1 MSTDLEAAQAALFKQ
16 LDQRFEQDLPG
27 MAQDMCQVIAP
38 WYMAV
43 RPARC
48 VWSAVPNDSEHV
60 PSRRIPNQTKVAA
73 IADGQKSHW
82 QTIGEHTLPALSIK
96 RCQLKQHNHT
106 ATLVLE
112 FTLSAAEAMMT
123 TPIDVDVFCPPGQA
137 VVSPWLWLLCEG
149 VTRVTLEMAGQ
160 HIELPLP
167 TLQTAAW
174 QAGGP
179 DKGACLWLE
188 WLRYP
193 TQFGFFTQQL
203 CFPDK
208 AHHIKT
214 GVIRWVLDMA
224 KFSMVKQLAP
234 NLQLHG
240 VLMENRYATDAV
252 PFERS
257 PRKHAYLL
265 QAPALHQTHPF
276 AIASIRQV
284 RSWQPEQQRHHDYES
299 IGRFGLQ
306 HAKGR
311 RCYSVRY
318 LQGQDTILRWQLHF
332 APRVMANNNVE
343 YMQIA
348 VDCYQ
353 PHIAQIFA
361 AHTIQATG
369 SVELQ
374 DVALSPQGL
383 PSVALQPDFAIAHW
397 LVGHLSQRHFAL
409 DSMAGWQAWW
419 QRCAMGLPASIQSRV
434 LRYQHGLLSVNKAGT
449 VLVEK
454 GQAYPGSNLVL
465 TFASGTFSHVAE
477 QWLFAKIWQAVVQQH
492 APLTHRYCVQVVE
505 QDA

>member
-1 MSTDLEAAQAALFKQ
+1 MSTDLESAQAALFKQ

-27 MAQDMCQVIAP
+27 MAQDMCHVVAP
-38 WYMAV
+38 WYMTV

-48 VWSAVPNDSEHV
+48 VWSAVPDDGAHA
-60 PSRRIPNQTKVAA
+60 PSRPIPAGTRVEA
-73 IADGQKSHW
+73 IANAQKSHW
-82 QTIGEHTLPALSIK
+82 QTLGEHVLPALRIK
-96 RCQLKQHNHT
+96 RCQLEQNNDS

-112 FTLSAAEAMMT
+112 IDLSDAQSMMAG
-123 TPIDVDVFCPPGQA
+123 PIDVAFFCPPGQA

-149 VTRVTLEMAGQ
+149 VTEVSLEMGE
-160 HIELPLP
+160 HGVDLPLP
-167 TLQTAAW
+167 VLCQNLW
-174 QAGGP
+174 QVDGP

-193 TQFGFFTQQL
+193 AQFGFFSQQL
-203 CFPDK
+203 CFPDN
-208 AHHIKT
+208 AQPLKT
-214 GVIRWVLDMA
+214 AVVRWGIDSA
-224 KFSMVKQLAP
+224 KLPMVKHSAP
-234 NLQLHG
+234 NLKLHCL
-240 VLMENRYATDAV
+240 VLENRYATDAV

-276 AIASIRQV
+276 AIGAIRQV
-284 RSWQPEQQRHHDYES
+284 RSWQPEHQRHHDYET

-306 HAKGR
+306 HAQGR

-318 LQGQDTILRWQLHF
+318 LQGQDVALHWQLHF
-332 APRVMANNNVE
+332 APCVMANHDAE

-353 PHIAQIFA
+353 PHIAKIFA

-374 DVALSPQGL
+374 DVALSPQGV

-419 QRCAMGLPASIQSRV
+419 QRCAMGLPKSIQPRA
-434 LRYQHGLLSVNKAGT
+434 LRYEHGLVSVDTTEA

-454 GQAYPGSNLVL
+454 GQAYPGKNLTL
-465 TFASGTFSHVAE
+465 TFAAGTFSYVAE
-477 QWLFAKIWQAVVQQH
+477 QWLFANIWQAVVQQH

-505 QDA
+505 QDV